1 MTTLLFASLT
11 PAAFYA
17 SAPRGVRTVLGG
29 GRARSAVPLAV
40 EGGGGEPATAES
52 KKTKAERLAIA
63 AERASLE
70 AERLSLLAEQMKL
83 ATALKRRGGA
93 AVQSRAPFTRS
104 QWGSV
109 VSQVAAVRRCVLE
122 PSGAFYVLS
131 VQQSPLGTIFRGN
144 LRAEPSALLE
154 ALDERAPHE
163 ADLEG
168 VRLLVLSDPVPR
180 TAQQLQAGEEAVPVV
195 LALSPAALNAGDTSP
210 LHPAAVVG
218 FTSAL
223 CNALQLL
230 PVGRLDGG
238 RIAAAVLG
246 SGAASLTSSLFLLGL
261 GLQSLFGGDDPAL
274 LFFGLLIIF
283 FQREPELPCADDLTG
298 VDTPRQAAAAAA
310 LAIALLIVAPSPLLG

>member
-1 MTTLLFASLT
+1 MCTFGSGSPACSASLACCLSSST
-11 PAAFYA
+11 KQLITSSLSHSSGLRVAMSLRVIGVLLISKSFSAGLPGCRISLTAASSA
-17 SAPRGVRTVLGG
+17 SVSCLG
-29 GRARSAVPLAV
+29 S
-40 EGGGGEPATAES
+40 
-52 KKTKAERLAIA
+52 
-63 AERASLE
+63 
-70 AERLSLLAEQMKL
+70 
-83 ATALKRRGGA
+83 KRRRPGGKFSSSTSSASGSKNSCSA
-93 AVQSRAPFTRS
+93 AAAAASGIPTAALVGATPYP
-104 QWGSV
+104 V
-109 VSQVAAVRRCVLE
+109 V
-122 PSGAFYVLS
+122 
-131 VQQSPLGTIFRGN
+131 
-144 LRAEPSALLE
+144 PSALLHSS
-154 ALDERAPHE
+154 LLLGSL
-163 ADLEG
+163 ADS
-168 VRLLVLSDPVPR
+168 VLPPLTPDS
-180 TAQQLQAGEEAVPVV
+180 LAVQ
-195 LALSPAALNAGDTSP
+195 